1 MLDGL
6 RPDPGLLFSSLSPEI
21 ASCLPSECHER
32 MNSSVNGLFS
42 VSVLSLKAKFCLS
55 RRTVIC
61 LSIILLNHLSY
72 SFFLLQAKKAKP
84 KAKKKTKAS
93 KNVSFDSKKKKA
105 TDSDEDGSDS
115 DKKKQ
120 GEPAKA
126 AVPDFVDVL
135 ENKGSVTII
144 FQSIF
149 EERLGFLGFE
159 SAFTCSEKLC
169 QILLKIENQ
178 SPLPNVLPCLR
189 AVNLV

>member
-1 MLDGL
+1 M
-6 RPDPGLLFSSLSPEI
+6 
-21 ASCLPSECHER
+21 
-32 MNSSVNGLFS
+32 
-42 VSVLSLKAKFCLS
+42 
-55 RRTVIC
+55 
-61 LSIILLNHLSY
+61 
-72 SFFLLQAKKAKP
+72 LQAKKAKP

-105 TDSDEDGSDS
+105 TDSDEEGSDS

-149 EERLGFLGFE
+149 EKDWDFLG
-159 SAFTCSEKLC
+159 
-169 QILLKIENQ
+169 
-178 SPLPNVLPCLR
+178 LR
-189 AVNLV
+189 ALLLALKNYARFFRILKTNRLYLTFCLV

>member
-1 MLDGL
+1 M
-6 RPDPGLLFSSLSPEI
+6 
-21 ASCLPSECHER
+21 
-32 MNSSVNGLFS
+32 
-42 VSVLSLKAKFCLS
+42 
-55 RRTVIC
+55 
-61 LSIILLNHLSY
+61 
-72 SFFLLQAKKAKP
+72 LQAKKAKP

-105 TDSDEDGSDS
+105 TDSEEEGSDS

-159 SAFTCSEKLC
+159 RLLLALKNYAK
-169 QILLKIENQ
+169 ILLKIENQ

>member
-1 MLDGL
+1 M
-6 RPDPGLLFSSLSPEI
+6 
-21 ASCLPSECHER
+21 
-32 MNSSVNGLFS
+32 
-42 VSVLSLKAKFCLS
+42 
-55 RRTVIC
+55 
-61 LSIILLNHLSY
+61 
-72 SFFLLQAKKAKP
+72 LLQAKKAKP

-144 FQSIF
+144 FQFS
-149 EERLGFLGFE
+149 RRDWDFLGLRGFY
-159 SAFTCSEKLC
+159 
-169 QILLKIENQ
+169 LL
-178 SPLPNVLPCLR
+178 
-189 AVNLV
+189 